1 MSKTVGID
9 LGTTFSVVAH
19 LNAGRPE
26 VIPGVDGSALVP
38 SVVGILKD
46 GTRVAGRRARL
57 DAEANPDGTVFSI
70 KRRMG
75 RKSYSPLYASSIE
88 TFEDKRED
96 KLDLNGLQP
105 EAVRHI
111 KRRMGTDYRVMINNR
126 EYTPEEISATILKKL
141 KDDAEW
147 YLGEK
152 IEKAVITVPAYFNVS
167 QRQATIDAGVI
178 AGLDVIRVI
187 AEPTAA
193 ALAYGLEIEDV
204 QTVMVWDLGGGTFD
218 VSILELGRGLFE
230 VKAVSGDTLLGG
242 DDYDQRI
249 ADHLVS
255 ALKRECGTDLAKDT
269 AAMIRIKEIAERAK
283 MDLSQ
288 MEVTSVSIPFT
299 RERSE
304 RSCFETFLTRGWFEE
319 LTSDLLHRMIEPTK
333 EALKSAGLEPLDIDR
348 ILLVGGSTRMPQVR
362 RLLME
367 LMGKEPYADINP
379 DEVVAL
385 GAAIQAGILTGQI
398 KEKILIDVIPI
409 SLGIETEGGVCTKI
423 MEKNTAIPASRS
435 RIFTNSADDQGTM
448 NIHVLQGERA
458 SAALNM
464 TLAGFDLSGIS
475 PGKRGEA
482 FVEVRF
488 DINADGILHV
498 SARDLHTESSNA
510 IRVSPRFYGLTDDEI
525 ERMNKEALEC
535 MEKDRMD
542 LRAAKAV
549 VKARSICS
557 AARRFVKDSLSG
569 SSVIEEIGDSILKV
583 EAAMTSSDMALTE
596 AMTDVLERRIKAIDK
611 ARTKGRT
618 NGARYPAQ
626 DHTG

>member
-1 MSKTVGID
+1 
-9 LGTTFSVVAH
+9 
-19 LNAGRPE
+19 
-26 VIPGVDGSALVP
+26 
-38 SVVGILKD
+38 
-46 GTRVAGRRARL
+46 
-57 DAEANPDGTVFSI
+57 
-70 KRRMG
+70 
-75 RKSYSPLYASSIE
+75 
-88 TFEDKRED
+88 
-96 KLDLNGLQP
+96 
-105 EAVRHI
+105 
-111 KRRMGTDYRVMINNR
+111 
-126 EYTPEEISATILKKL
+126 
-141 KDDAEW
+141 
-147 YLGEK
+147 
-152 IEKAVITVPAYFNVS
+152 
-167 QRQATIDAGVI
+167 
-178 AGLDVIRVI
+178 
-187 AEPTAA
+187 
-193 ALAYGLEIEDV
+193 
-204 QTVMVWDLGGGTFD
+204 
-218 VSILELGRGLFE
+218 
-230 VKAVSGDTLLGG
+230 
-242 DDYDQRI
+242 
-249 ADHLVS
+249 
-255 ALKRECGTDLAKDT
+255 
-269 AAMIRIKEIAERAK
+269 
-283 MDLSQ
+283 
-288 MEVTSVSIPFT
+288 
-299 RERSE
+299 
-304 RSCFETFLTRGWFEE
+304 
-319 LTSDLLHRMIEPTK
+319 
-333 EALKSAGLEPLDIDR
+333 
-348 ILLVGGSTRMPQVR
+348 
-362 RLLME
+362 ME

>member
-1 MSKTVGID
+1 
-9 LGTTFSVVAH
+9 
-19 LNAGRPE
+19 
-26 VIPGVDGSALVP
+26 
-38 SVVGILKD
+38 
-46 GTRVAGRRARL
+46 
-57 DAEANPDGTVFSI
+57 
-70 KRRMG
+70 
-75 RKSYSPLYASSIE
+75 
-88 TFEDKRED
+88 
-96 KLDLNGLQP
+96 
-105 EAVRHI
+105 
-111 KRRMGTDYRVMINNR
+111 
-126 EYTPEEISATILKKL
+126 
-141 KDDAEW
+141 
-147 YLGEK
+147 
-152 IEKAVITVPAYFNVS
+152 
-167 QRQATIDAGVI
+167 
-178 AGLDVIRVI
+178 
-187 AEPTAA
+187 
-193 ALAYGLEIEDV
+193 
-204 QTVMVWDLGGGTFD
+204 
-218 VSILELGRGLFE
+218 
-230 VKAVSGDTLLGG
+230 
-242 DDYDQRI
+242 
-249 ADHLVS
+249 
-255 ALKRECGTDLAKDT
+255 
-269 AAMIRIKEIAERAK
+269 MIRIKEIAERAK